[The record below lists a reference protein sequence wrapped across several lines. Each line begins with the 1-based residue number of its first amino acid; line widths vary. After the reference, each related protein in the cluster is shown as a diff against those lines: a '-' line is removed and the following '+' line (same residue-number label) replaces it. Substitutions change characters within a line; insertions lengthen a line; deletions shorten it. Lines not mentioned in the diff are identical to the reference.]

1 MSIAWKLVKKGE
13 DDVFEAAPVQFGVRV
28 STTHTIGVVI
38 DTGSSEAVTIMMNL
52 GEIATNVYWMSRT
65 RDGAAAIFPAG
76 MNWYQARALLK
87 RAADMRD
94 AQVLSYVEKG
104 RATAL
109 VKAGL
114 ARMRSKYG
122 F

>member
-13 DDVFEAAPVQFGVRV
+13 DDVFEAASVQFGTRIPAE
-28 STTHTIGVVI
+28 HTVGVVI

-52 GEIATNVYWMSRT
+52 GEISNVYWMSRT

-76 MNWYQARALLK
+76 TNWYQARALLK

-94 AQVLSYVEKG
+94 AQILSYVEKG
-104 RATAL
+104 QATAR

-114 ARMRSKYG
+114 ARMRRGYG